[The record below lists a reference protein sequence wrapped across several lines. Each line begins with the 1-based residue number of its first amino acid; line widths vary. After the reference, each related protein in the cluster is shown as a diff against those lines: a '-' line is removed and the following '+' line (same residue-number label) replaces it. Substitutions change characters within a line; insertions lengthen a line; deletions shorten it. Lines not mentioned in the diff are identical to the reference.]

1 MMNIKK
7 GEYMQ
12 KVIQDILQYLEQY
25 FVYLYQG
32 FVTIFIYSF
41 TKAKGFKLIEILPL
55 KFLTKF

>member
-1 MMNIKK
+1 
-7 GEYMQ
+7 MQ